1 MVAIMGAPAGLH
13 PPSSVRGLRLAWHRL
28 LGALRR
34 SPALPPGAAAIAGCL
49 LLHRCEVLP
58 ARPWLWACVVVGALV
73 WAIAVRRGPAWL
85 ALAVASV
92 FFGMAGLRA
101 HQGLAERLPE
111 SLEGRD
117 LIVTGVVEQLPQVD
131 ARATRFV
138 LWVEDCA
145 PAVREAD
152 SATGSRGSRAS
163 RPSDSRGRPRASGR
177 SSASGASGGSGTVGA
192 SATSGSADL
201 SETSAVSGTPE
212 SSDESALPDAVSAGI
227 CPSSVRVRLAWPT
240 VGADAGRKSADAV
253 RDDDAPDTVAE
264 AGAALAPRVAPGER
278 WRLRVRLRRPHAT
291 VNPGL
296 FDAELR
302 ALEEGIGAIGTVRA
316 AGAERLDS
324 FVWTPRTAIE
334 RLRGRIRERIVAATS
349 GQPPV
354 VGGVL
359 VALVIGDQAAI
370 PARWWER
377 FNNTGIGHLMSISGL
392 HITMTAALVAGGTG
406 FAWRSRRLAR
416 WLNRAGSSQGSPG
429 GLARLLRRS
438 LRRPWPSW
446 LPRGLASLRPRLVAP
461 VMLLD
466 RQVAQWIAAVATAFG
481 YSALAGWGI
490 PAQRTCWML
499 ALAGA
504 AMVSGRGHSMASVLL
519 TSAAVIAVLD
529 PWAPLAAGFWLS
541 FAAVAAIVW
550 FHDQR
555 RAGRHRPVRWRKML
569 STQFAVTVALI
580 PLGGLF
586 FGATSLVG
594 PLVNLLA
601 IPLVSGL
608 VTPLALAGAA
618 LQSMVAGAGMP
629 MLWLAALATR
639 GLSAGIEWF
648 DGWPAAVHVLA
659 PASGLP
665 LLLAGLAAAWLL
677 APVRLPA
684 RWWAAGGMLPLLFS
698 PAERPA
704 PGELWLTALDVGQGM
719 AILVETPQRR
729 LLYDTGPSLG
739 PGNDAGARTIV
750 PYLRSRGIRELDALV
765 VSHLDDDHSGG
776 ALSVL
781 RGMPVGWVASSLA
794 DDHPIART
802 ARPHHRCRRGE
813 AFTWG
818 EVSFDWL
825 HPPEVD
831 ETSRRSATNAR
842 SCVLRIRGAAG
853 TALLPGDLERAQERR
868 LLELYPSA
876 DLKADVL
883 FVPHHGSATSSSLP
897 FLRAVDPSIAVFQVG
912 YRNRFR
918 HPDAQVLARY
928 QGTRARLLRSDAHG
942 AIRIVLKAPA
952 EPSVWRSRIDEPRYW
967 RVPVAG

>member
-13 PPSSVRGLRLAWHRL
+13 PPSSVRRLRPAWHRL
-28 LGALRR
+28 LAALRR
-34 SPALPPGAAAIAGCL
+34 LPALPPGAAAIAGCL

-58 ARPWLWACVVVGALV
+58 ARPWLWGCVVVGALV
-73 WAIAVRRGPAWL
+73 WATAVRRGPVWL
-85 ALAVASV
+85 APAVASV

-117 LIVTGVVEQLPQVD
+117 LIVTGLVEQLPQVD

-138 LWVEDCA
+138 LWVEECVLA
-145 PAVREAD
+145 EAD
-152 SATGSRGSRAS
+152 AGGVRRSRSTRS
-163 RPSDSRGRPRASGR
+163 SKSSRGRVAS
-177 SSASGASGGSGTVGA
+177 
-192 SATSGSADL
+192 DL
-201 SETSAVSGTPE
+201 SAAWKGSSPSNPSGL
-212 SSDESALPDAVSAGI
+212 SSPSNPLGLSSPPGPSDPVHTDV
-227 CPSSVRVRLAWPT
+227 CPSDVRLRLAWPT
-240 VGADAGRKSADAV
+240 VGTEAARRSDDSASADDVADADG
-253 RDDDAPDTVAE
+253 
-264 AGAALAPRVAPGER
+264 GARASPSPRVAPGER

-316 AGAERLDS
+316 GGAERLAA

-334 RLRGRIRERIVAATS
+334 RLRGRIRERIASATA

-416 WLNRAGSSQGSPG
+416 WLNRVGSSPGSRG
-429 GLARLLRRS
+429 KGLARLLPRSPRRS
-438 LRRPWPSW
+438 LPSW
-446 LPRGLASLRPRLVAP
+446 LPRRPVTMRLPLAAP
-461 VMLLD
+461 VLLLD

-504 AMVSGRGHSMASVLL
+504 AMVSGRGNSMASVLL
-519 TSAAVIAVLD
+519 TSAAVIAVFD

-555 RAGRHRPVRWRKML
+555 RAGRHRPVRWREML

-586 FGATSLVG
+586 FGAASLVG

-618 LQSMVAGAGMP
+618 LQSVIADAGMP

-704 PGELWLTALDVGQGM
+704 SGELWLTALDVGQGM

-739 PGNDAGARTIV
+739 PDNDAGARTIV

-781 RGMPVGWVASSLA
+781 RGMPVGRVASSLA
-794 DDHPIART
+794 DDHPIVRT
-802 ARPHHRCRRGE
+802 ARTHHRCRRGE
-813 AFTWG
+813 TFTWG

-825 HPPEVD
+825 HPPDVD

-842 SCVLRIRGAAG
+842 SCVLRIRSVAG

-868 LLELYPSA
+868 LLELYPPA
-876 DLKADVL
+876 ELKADVL

-897 FLRAVDPSIAVFQVG
+897 FLHAVDPSIAVFQVG

-928 QGTRARLLRSDAHG
+928 RGTRARLLRSDAHG
-942 AIRIVLKAPA
+942 AIRIVLKAQV
-952 EPSVWRSRIDEPRYW
+952 EPGIWRSRIDEPRYW

>member
-13 PPSSVRGLRLAWHRL
+13 PPSAARGLRLAWHWL
-28 LGALRR
+28 LAALRR

-49 LLHRCEVLP
+49 LLHRCVVLP
-58 ARPWLWACVVVGALV
+58 ARPWLWACVAVGALA

-92 FFGMAGLRA
+92 FFGTAGLRA
-101 HQGLAERLPE
+101 HQGLDERLPE

-131 ARATRFV
+131 THATRFV
-138 LWVEDCA
+138 LWAEDCA
-145 PAVREAD
+145 PATSDA
-152 SATGSRGSRAS
+152 RAG
-163 RPSDSRGRPRASGR
+163 RRPRNAR
-177 SSASGASGGSGTVGA
+177 SSKSSSVPGAWNVPGASG
-192 SATSGSADL
+192 
-201 SETSAVSGTPE
+201 
-212 SSDESALPDAVSAGI
+212 LPDARAGSDLPNSPDLWGPARADA
-227 CPSSVRVRLAWPT
+227 CPSDVRLRLAWPMVEAAAART
-240 VGADAGRKSADAV
+240 SGGSAPDDEVPHADAQPRA
-253 RDDDAPDTVAE
+253 APS
-264 AGAALAPRVAPGER
+264 PRVAPGER

-302 ALEEGIGAIGTVRA
+302 ALEEGISAVGTVRPT
-316 AGAERLDS
+316 GAERLDA
-324 FVWTPRTAIE
+324 FVWSPRTVIE
-334 RLRGRIRERIVAATS
+334 RLRGRIRDRIVAATS
-349 GQPPV
+349 GQTQV
-354 VGGVL
+354 VSGVL

-392 HITMTAALVAGGTG
+392 HITMTAALAAGATG
-406 FAWRSRRLAR
+406 LAWRSRRLAR
-416 WLNRAGSSQGSPG
+416 WLNRVGSLRRSRS
-429 GLARLLRRS
+429 GLANRLRRS
-438 LRRPWPSW
+438 LSRWLPGWLRWSAW
-446 LPRGLASLRPRLVAP
+446 LPRRPASLRPPLVAP

-466 RQVAQWIAAVATAFG
+466 RQVAQWIAAVVTAFG

-504 AMVSGRGHSMASVLL
+504 AMVSGRGRSMVSVLL
-519 TSAAVIAVLD
+519 TSAAVIAVFD

-550 FHDQR
+550 FHAER
-555 RAGRHRPVRWRKML
+555 RPGRHRPVRWREML
-569 STQFAVTVALI
+569 STQFAITVALI

-608 VTPLALAGAA
+608 VTPLALTGAA
-618 LQSMVAGAGMP
+618 LQSVVAGAGLP

-639 GLSAGIEWF
+639 ALSVGIEWF

-665 LLLAGLAAAWLL
+665 LLLAGLAAVWLL

-684 RWWAAGGMLPLLFS
+684 RWWAAGGLLPLLLS

-739 PGNDAGARTIV
+739 PDHDVGARTIV

-794 DDHPIART
+794 DDHPIARA
-802 ARPHHRCRRGE
+802 ARAHHRCRRGE
-813 AFTWG
+813 TFTWG

-825 HPPEVD
+825 HPPDVD

-842 SCVLRIRGAAG
+842 SCVLRIRSAAG
-853 TALLPGDLERAQERR
+853 TVLLPGDLERAQERR
-868 LLELYPSA
+868 LLELYPPA

-897 FLRAVDPSIAVFQVG
+897 FLRAVDPAIAVFQVG

-928 QGTRARLLRSDAHG
+928 RDTGARLLRSDAHG
-942 AIRIVLKAPA
+942 AIRIVLKAQA
-952 EPSVWRSRIDEPRYW
+952 EPSVRRSRIDEPRHW
-967 RVPVAG
+967 RVTVTG